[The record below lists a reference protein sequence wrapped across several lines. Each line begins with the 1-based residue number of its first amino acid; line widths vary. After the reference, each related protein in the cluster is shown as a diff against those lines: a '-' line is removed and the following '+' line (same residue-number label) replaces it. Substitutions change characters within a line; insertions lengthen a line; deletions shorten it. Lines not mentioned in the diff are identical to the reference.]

1 MYREVFWKSIR
12 NLRLSLF
19 IPDLYL
25 LLVEMVLAF
34 LFFKF
39 TGLAALLTDPVF
51 VAASIEDKI
60 PLLRLFISE
69 NTLGLLIY
77 FLIFVLTSFILGA
90 SLNSM
95 RYGMIRDVVFGDR
108 YSFKQV
114 MNYGVRFWPIVV
126 VRLIIFVFGIVT
138 FLFVLGCYSILETY
152 YPIPVTLFIVTFLVV
167 AAILFLKF
175 LFLFTYAIMFLDH
188 KGALA
193 SVINSFA
200 YFLRNKWYVFKV
212 FLLILVLSAVLLP
225 FELIF
230 NYYQNAL
237 GLLSFYTIL
246 FFVVRGAASAF
257 YNVWSEVLIFYSYAA
272 RLLFPSGPS
281 QL

>member
-1 MYREVFWKSIR
+1 MYREVFWKSVK
-12 NLRLSLF
+12 NLKLSLF
-19 IPDLYL
+19 IPDFYL
-25 LLVEMVLAF
+25 LLIEMVLAF

-51 VAASIEDKI
+51 IAASIEGKI

-77 FLIFVLTSFILGA
+77 FLLFVLTSFILGA

-95 RYGMIRDVVFGDR
+95 RYGMIRDVVFGR
-108 YSFKQV
+108 GYSFKQV
-114 MNYGVRFWPIVV
+114 MNYGVRFWPIVLV
-126 VRLIIFVFGIVT
+126 KLIIFIFGVVT
-138 FLFVLGCYSILETY
+138 FLFIVGSYSILETY
-152 YPIPVTLFIVTFLVV
+152 YTLPFTLFVVTFLVL
-167 AAILFLKF
+167 AAVLFLKL
-175 LFLFTYAIMFLDH
+175 LFLFTYAIMFLDSR
-188 KGALA
+188 GALA
-193 SVINSFA
+193 SVTNSFA
-200 YFLRNKWYVFKV
+200 YFLHYKWYVFKV
-212 FLLILVLSAVLLP
+212 FLIILVLSAVLVP

-230 NYYQNAL
+230 NHYQNAL

-257 YNVWSEVLIFYSYAA
+257 YNVWSEVFIFYSYGV
-272 RLLFPSGPS
+272 RLLSPSDPL